1 MRVQKKRMG
10 LKEKLKERVEE
21 LHQRRTARSR
31 SEAREAGRRATTDR
45 IRVAEKVLGEIRAK
59 LKKEMDPRKREVMEA
74 KAREMAAYLEAEKM
88 NASGTKYRTAVS
100 KQP

>member
-1 MRVQKKRMG
+1 MG
-10 LKEKLKERVEE
+10 LKEKVKERAEE

-31 SEAREAGRRATTDR
+31 SETARSARQAATDR
-45 IRVAEKVLGEIRAK
+45 IREAEKVLGEIRAK
-59 LKKEMDPRKREVMEA
+59 LKKEMDPRKREAMEA

-88 NASGTKYRTAVS
+88 NTSGTKYRTAIG